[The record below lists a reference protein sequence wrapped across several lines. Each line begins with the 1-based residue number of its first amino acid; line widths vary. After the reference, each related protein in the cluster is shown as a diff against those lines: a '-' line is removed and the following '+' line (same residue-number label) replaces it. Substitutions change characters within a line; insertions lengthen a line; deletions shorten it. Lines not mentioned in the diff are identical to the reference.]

1 MTDQRTPVPQN
12 AGYDPLTGA
21 PTYRPPLASGL
32 ARTVPVY
39 PDEAPPAK
47 PSGTMPARTTALAH
61 LDTSY
66 LNRAQKDL
74 RSNIP
79 SDPTFLAHAGVLL
92 RALIGHE
99 LSNPDRIAADKA
111 AADLAAQQTAE
122 RQKATMVERHE
133 AEVAA
138 TPPEQHDE
146 LAAKHAEEVA
156 AVDRAHAREALA
168 TQQAIDRKEFDRIQ
182 AEQRAAI
189 A

>member
-1 MTDQRTPVPQN
+1 MTDQQMPTPPN
-12 AGYDPLTGA
+12 AGYASYNQP
-21 PTYRPPLASGL
+21 RPPLASGL

-39 PDEAPPAK
+39 NEQDTPP
-47 PSGTMPARTTALAH
+47 PQSTGTMPARTTALAH
-61 LDTSY
+61 LDTTY

-79 SDPTFLAHAGVLL
+79 SDPTFLAHVGALL

-99 LSNPDRIAADKA
+99 LSSPDRIAADKDAADRA
-111 AADLAAQQTAE
+111 AAETAA
-122 RQKATMVERHE
+122 RQKVTMAERHE

-138 TPPEQHDE
+138 TPPEQHDD

-156 AVDRAHAREALA
+156 AVDRAHALEALSA
-168 TQQAIDRKEFDRIQ
+168 KQVEDRKEFDRIQ

-189 A
+189 V